1 MICPGSPYPAHLPRH
16 RPPDSP
22 RSQRSQRSLGSL
34 PSSRTSSGSR
44 STVIT
49 YRSETTSSLGLFGKK
64 TKDSFTC
71 QFERSVSHISNTLSY
86 YPSLCWSS
94 PSVVIMSGMLVTSN
108 VSDSLQSEWWYL
120 ISRKTN
126 EIVCN
131 TCHLLQRT
139 KENLELSGL
148 LFDYLVLL
156 IPKWCHSVAACPQAH
171 TLIDLLTESAFQQVH
186 LFIQLIISNTKWTD
200 ASSGIED
207 QLFVDVDPQT
217 KFGVC

>member
-94 PSVVIMSGMLVTSN
+94 PSVVIMSGILVTSN

-126 EIVCN
+126 EIVSN
-131 TCHLLQRT
+131 HLPSAAADKR
-139 KENLELSGL
+139 KSRAVWAAIWLSCFTNSKVMSLCSSLPTG
-148 LFDYLVLL
+148 
-156 IPKWCHSVAACPQAH
+156 PH
-171 TLIDLLTESAFQQVH
+171 TDWSPHRVSLSAGPSLH
-186 LFIQLIISNTKWTD
+186 ATNNK
-200 ASSGIED
+200 
-207 QLFVDVDPQT
+207 
-217 KFGVC
+217 